1 MTLIDGVAES
11 RGLMVGSVAGFMRKL
26 AGTSS
31 YDGLAEMLNRTY
43 RALELHEP
51 QPIPLDEIDEVAG
64 LVERLSRPEFML

>member
-11 RGLMVGSVAGFMRKL
+11 RDLMYGSVAGFVRKL

-31 YDGLAEMLNRTY
+31 YDGLGAMLDRTY
-43 RALELHEP
+43 RALRLHEP
-51 QPIPLDEIDEVAG
+51 QPIPLDEIDEVTR